1 MPSANRCGVPPSRRR
16 FLSLAVAL
24 LSPFPFLSAQAARL
38 SAVPGG
44 IARVVLGEHESAPVA
59 LVDGR
64 RVLVRREGRKWIA
77 LVGVS
82 LEAEPGSRLRLEVAD
97 SQFEIEVVAKK
108 YASQHLKVPP
118 EQVDLS
124 PEDLERYER
133 EQAHLIGVLGAFS
146 SPPPATLRMRAPVP
160 GRRSA
165 TFGMRRF
172 FNGEA
177 RRPHS
182 GMDIGAPAGTPVAA
196 ALAGRVEDTGDYL
209 FSGRTVILDH
219 GYGLLS
225 LYAHLNSIDVSVGQ
239 AVDAGAS
246 IGEVGTTGRVTGPH
260 LHFAVYL
267 NAVAVDPALFISRS
281 P

>member
-1 MPSANRCGVPPSRRR
+1 M
-16 FLSLAVAL
+16 
-24 LSPFPFLSAQAARL
+24 
-38 SAVPGG
+38 PGG
-44 IARVVLGEHESAPVA
+44 IAKVVLGEHESAPVA

-64 RVLVRREGRKWIA
+64 RVLVRREGSKWIA

-82 LEAEPGSRLRLEVAD
+82 LEAAPGARLRLEVAD

-108 YASQHLKVPP
+108 YASQHLNVPQG
-118 EQVDLS
+118 QVELS
-124 PEDLERYER
+124 PEDLARYER
-133 EQAHLIGVLGAFS
+133 EQAHLTGVLGTFS
-146 SPPPATLRMRAPVP
+146 SPPPATLRLLQPVP

-165 TFGMRRF
+165 TFGLRRY
-172 FNGEA
+172 FNGES

-182 GMDIGAPAGTPVAA
+182 GMDIAAPAGTAVVAA
-196 ALAGRVEDTGDYL
+196 GAGQVADTGDYL

-225 LYAHLNSIDVSVGQ
+225 LYAHLNSIGASTGQ

-267 NAVAVDPALFISRS
+267 NAVAVDPALFLSRS
-281 P
+281 

>member
-24 LSPFPFLSAQAARL
+24 LSPFPCLSAQAARI

-82 LEAEPGSRLRLEVAD
+82 LEAVPGSRLQLEVAD
-97 SQFEIEVVAKK
+97 SRFEIEVVAKK

-118 EQVDLS
+118 EQVELS
-124 PEDLERYER
+124 PEDLARYER
-133 EQAHLIGVLGAFS
+133 EQAHLTGVRGAFS
-146 SPPPATLRMRAPVP
+146 SPPPATLRMLPPVP
-160 GRRSA
+160 DRRSA
-165 TFGMRRF
+165 TFGLRRF

-182 GMDIGAPAGTPVAA
+182 GMDIAAPAGTAVVAA
-196 ALAGRVEDTGDYL
+196 GAGRVADTGEYL

-219 GYGLLS
+219 GSGLLS
-225 LYAHLNSIDVSVGQ
+225 LYAHLKSIDASIGQ
-239 AVDAGAS
+239 PVDAGAS
-246 IGEVGTTGRVTGPH
+246 IAEVGTTGRVTGPH

-267 NAVAVDPALFISRS
+267 NGAAVDPALFLNRS
-281 P
+281 

>member
-16 FLSLAVAL
+16 FLSLAVAF
-24 LSPFPFLSAQAARL
+24 LSPFPFLPAHAARI

-44 IARVVLGEHESAPVA
+44 IARVVLGEYESAPVA

-64 RVLVRREGRKWIA
+64 RVLVRREGPKWIA

-82 LEAEPGSRLRLEVAD
+82 LEAVPGSRLRLEVAD

-118 EQVDLS
+118 GQVELA

-146 SPPPATLRMRAPVP
+146 SPPPATLRMLPPVA

-165 TFGMRRF
+165 TFGLRRF

-182 GMDIGAPAGTPVAA
+182 GMDIAAPAGTSVVAA
-196 ALAGRVEDTGDYL
+196 AAGRVADIGEYL

-219 GYGLLS
+219 GSGLLS
-225 LYAHLNSIDVSVGQ
+225 LYAHLKSIDASIGQ
-239 AVDAGAS
+239 AVAAGAS

-267 NAVAVDPALFISRS
+267 NAVAVDPALFLSR

>member
-1 MPSANRCGVPPSRRR
+1 
-16 FLSLAVAL
+16 
-24 LSPFPFLSAQAARL
+24 
-38 SAVPGG
+38 VPGG
-44 IARVVLGEHESAPVA
+44 IARVDLGEHESAPVA

-77 LVGVS
+77 LVGIS

-108 YASQHLKVPP
+108 YASQHLKVSPD
-118 EQVDLS
+118 QVDLS

-133 EQAHLIGVLGAFS
+133 EQAHLAGVLGAFS
-146 SPPPATLRMRAPVP
+146 SPPPATLRMLAPVP
-160 GRRSA
+160 GRRSS
-165 TFGMRRF
+165 TFGLRRF

-182 GMDIGAPAGTPVAA
+182 GMDIAAPAGTAVQAA
-196 ALAGRVEDTGDYL
+196 AAGRVADTGDYL
-209 FSGRTVILDH
+209 FSGRTLILDH

-225 LYAHLNSIDVSVGQ
+225 LYAHLKEIDASVGQ

-246 IGEVGTTGRVTGPH
+246 IGQVGKTGRVTGPH

-267 NAVAVDPALFISRS
+267 NGVAVDPALFLSRS
-281 P
+281 